1 MVLHHKTILE
11 GSLDSQVDP
20 RKVTK
25 QFVLLV
31 TLQSYLPFPWGT
43 VRAQHGLPHPHFLLH
58 KIYVYQRQS
67 LGETWAGGLGP
78 DTGLLLCLLF
88 SLSGQPGTKGVAVKH
103 QSPGAP
109 VRAQLLLWDPGLVLW
124 EWSPER
130 LFLTSSLN
138 NPSERVHAG

>member
-20 RKVTK
+20 RKATK

-88 SLSGQPGTKGVAVKH
+88 SSSGQPGTKGVAVKH

-109 VRAQLLLWDPGLVLW
+109 VPRTAASLGPWVSALGMEPRA
-124 EWSPER
+124 S
-130 LFLTSSLN
+130 LFNELPQQSF
-138 NPSERVHAG
+138 